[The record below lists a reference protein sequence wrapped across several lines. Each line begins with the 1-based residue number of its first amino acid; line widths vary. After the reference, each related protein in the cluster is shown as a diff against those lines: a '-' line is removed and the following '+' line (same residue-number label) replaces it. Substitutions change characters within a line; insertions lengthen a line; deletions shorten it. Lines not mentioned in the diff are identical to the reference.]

1 VMAVAENHVVSD
13 RTIAIDS
20 IARTPQREASE
31 LRCKSDVQVDGVVCT
46 WLRYLRSW
54 VVAWLQSTRSRSE
67 LALGHRADSGRP
79 VDQEFS
85 RARRRLGGSLKLHLE
100 LAADCVRNQSRKKA
114 GSG

>member
-1 VMAVAENHVVSD
+1 
-13 RTIAIDS
+13 
-20 IARTPQREASE
+20 
-31 LRCKSDVQVDGVVCT
+31 VQVDGVVCT

-85 RARRRLGGSLKLHLE
+85 RARSLSAVSEAPPKEKLGVETLCRGASDT
-100 LAADCVRNQSRKKA
+100 AT
-114 GSG
+114 